1 MYIERVF
8 LVGWFFCTTNFIVEV
23 VHFNFRVC
31 GDLFSFI
38 TEASLFIYFFCIGL
52 IFEQQNFQ
60 HASNWSEMLYILFSF
75 YI

>member
-8 LVGWFFCTTNFIVEV
+8 LVGWLVGIFCTTNFIVEV

-38 TEASLFIYFFCIGL
+38 TEASLFIYLFFL
-52 IFEQQNFQ
+52 HWLNF
-60 HASNWSEMLYILFSF
+60 
-75 YI
+75 

>member
-8 LVGWFFCTTNFIVEV
+8 LVCWLGFFCTTNFIVEV

-38 TEASLFIYFFCIGL
+38 TEASLFIFCL
-52 IFEQQNFQ
+52 HWFNF
-60 HASNWSEMLYILFSF
+60 
-75 YI
+75 

>member
-8 LVGWFFCTTNFIVEV
+8 LVGWLVVFFCTTNFIVEV

-38 TEASLFIYFFCIGL
+38 TEASLFIYLFFAL
-52 IFEQQNFQ
+52 
-60 HASNWSEMLYILFSF
+60 A
-75 YI
+75 